1 MNWHIITG
9 ILIVGIILG
18 LVVIVPLSMKQN
30 ENPEIKVME
39 SQPVP
44 EERIIASFGLD
55 ENNPDRTV
63 FLKNPDRLDSFLNA
77 SEADISP
84 HYYPKGPVIGYGKDM
99 HGSIVVMMDESQETN
114 QTLVREIYDRIS
126 ARGKT
131 LHINCVPCKFI
142 SMGIVHVE
150 VPKDTVALNPINKG
164 VWKNLRLCAD
174 ERARGRAEGFFRFG
188 LLFF

>member
-18 LVVIVPLSMKQN
+18 LVVIIPLSMKQN

-63 FLKNPDRLDSFLNA
+63 FLKTRIVWIA
-77 SEADISP
+77 SST
-84 HYYPKGPVIGYGKDM
+84 HPK
-99 HGSIVVMMDESQETN
+99 
-114 QTLVREIYDRIS
+114 RIS
-126 ARGKT
+126 ALIITRKGR
-131 LHINCVPCKFI
+131 L
-142 SMGIVHVE
+142 SGMGRTC
-150 VPKDTVALNPINKG
+150 TVQLS
-164 VWKNLRLCAD
+164 
-174 ERARGRAEGFFRFG
+174 
-188 LLFF
+188 